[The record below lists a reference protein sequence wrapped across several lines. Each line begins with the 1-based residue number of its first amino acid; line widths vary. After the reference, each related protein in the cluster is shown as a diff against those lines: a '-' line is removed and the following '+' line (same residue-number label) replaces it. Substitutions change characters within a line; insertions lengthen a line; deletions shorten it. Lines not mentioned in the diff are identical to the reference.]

1 MLKTIEDV
9 QNDYAQAL
17 RPLTPSGYSPI
28 VALLD
33 DGGRKKRRDA
43 SARNWDPV
51 SGSISVKFVKEEAP
65 TASLFKTTE
74 KAKPE
79 PKTDENMLSQPLAEA
94 IRALDIAE
102 RRVSFVAIK
111 WFRDQVLPGTGV
123 SWATTPYAGQDVI
136 KEAIDR
142 GLFLTSRVPNPK
154 TPAFPTTAIRLNRQ
168 LPEVQRIL
176 GASPTSVAR
185 TFRPVEILGE
195 PLSATVIRERR

>member
-17 RPLTPSGYSPI
+17 RSLTPSGYSPI

-51 SGSISVKFVKEEAP
+51 TGSISVKFVKEEAP
-65 TASLFKTTE
+65 TASLAKATE
-74 KAKPE
+74 KTE
-79 PKTDENMLSQPLAEA
+79 PNADESMLSQALAEA
-94 IRALDIAE
+94 IRALDTAE

-111 WFRDQVLPGTGV
+111 WFRDQVLPGAGV
-123 SWATTPYAGQDVI
+123 SWAATPYAGQDVI

-154 TPAFPTTAIRLNRQ
+154 TPAYPTTAIRLNRQ

-176 GASPTSVAR
+176 GTSPTSVAR
-185 TFRPVEILGE
+185 TFRPVEISGE